1 MNLAFFGRD
10 ALVASANCRGF
21 AIASVVSL
29 FLATASLFAAP
40 QPPRISIVHPPAGST
55 VPLTKECYVTG
66 SITPA
71 NAPLTCN
78 GKPVK
83 PYRTGGFL
91 FMFPLRNGRNT
102 MVFQSGKTKITHSFF
117 AKPETPVAPPDR
129 ITPLTPKHPVGTGVN
144 EPVSLV
150 CIAPAGRKV
159 FAMAG
164 ERTIALRPNATVPSR
179 YEAAVSFP
187 FPVENVPILFWSDG
201 LEDQPA
207 GSITVRKDWP
217 CYRVTGPLFEVRLR
231 SLPGDGDTIGFLPPG
246 YEFRSSGFYGQH
258 VRVIF
263 ADRTGYVSRS
273 DLRELPS
280 AKLPAVPV
288 FPDIARGYPARPQ
301 KGKRPQDL
309 LIVVDAGHGGN
320 DSGALGP
327 CRKMEKTANL
337 AQAKRIEQALRKAG
351 FRVLMTRT
359 DDRFIGLYDRVRQ
372 AYAKRADAFISVH
385 HNATGSGG
393 NPATARSIGSFVW
406 NERGKA
412 LAECIEPH
420 IAAVSGIRDN
430 GVSMKSL
437 AVCRNPATPSCLL
450 EFDFINCP
458 EGEEAIFDADRQ
470 EKFAAAVVKGVLDW
484 IAGKK

>member
-1 MNLAFFGRD
+1 MRSFL
-10 ALVASANCRGF
+10 LVGF
-21 AIASVVSL
+21 L
-29 FLATASLFAAP
+29 LLATSQLFAAP
-40 QPPRISIVHPPAGST
+40 PPPPRISIVHPPAGST

-91 FMFPLRNGRNT
+91 FMFPLQKGRNT
-102 MVFQSGKTKITHSFF
+102 MVFQSGKTKVTHSFF
-117 AKPETPVAPPDR
+117 AKPEQPAECR
-129 ITPLTPKHPVGTGVN
+129 GAITPLTPKLAVGAGVN
-144 EPVSLV
+144 EPIALA

-159 FAMAG
+159 FVMVG
-164 ERTIALRPNATVPSR
+164 ERTVPLRPRANDPMVYDAS
-179 YEAAVSFP
+179 ASFA
-187 FPVENVPILFWSDG
+187 FPVENVPVLFWSDG

-207 GSITVRKDWP
+207 GSITVRKEWP
-217 CYRVTGPLFEVRLR
+217 CYRVTGKLFEVRLR
-231 SLPGDGDTIGFLPPG
+231 SLPGDGDTLGFLPPG
-246 YEFRSSGFYGQH
+246 FEFRSCGFFGPH
-258 VRVIF
+258 VRVAF
-263 ADRTGYVSRS
+263 ADRTGYISRS
-273 DLRELPS
+273 DLRQLS
-280 AKLPAVPV
+280 GAKLPAVPV
-288 FPDIARGYPARPQ
+288 FPDIARGYPARPAA
-301 KGKRPQDL
+301 GKRPQDL

-412 LAECIEPH
+412 LAEYIEPR

-430 GVSMKSL
+430 GVTMKSL

-458 EGEEAIFDADRQ
+458 EGEEEIFNAARQ
-470 EKFAAAVVKGVLDW
+470 EKFAAAVVQGVLDW
-484 IAGKK
+484 IAGKRQ